1 MRYGRERGGSR
12 GFGERRER
20 GSGGFRRESGYG
32 GGGGF
37 RQAPVK
43 VGEEY
48 DVQITDVA
56 AKGDGIARIEGFIIF
71 VPGTT
76 RGDSCRIRV
85 KEVAR
90 RFAVAEKVGEATS
103 APTSEASETRES
115 EALETEE
122 GEETG
127 MEPSQIEEENESE
140 ETE

>member
-1 MRYGRERGGSR
+1 MKYGRERGGGGR
-12 GFGERRER
+12 GFGERREH
-20 GSGGFRRESGYG
+20 GGFRRESSYGGGY

-85 KEVAR
+85 KEVAK

-103 APTSEASETRES
+103 GASAPSSES
-115 EALETEE
+115 EEAPETETEPASLEEKETEE
-122 GEETG
+122 
-127 MEPSQIEEENESE
+127 
-140 ETE
+140 TE

>member
-1 MRYGRERGGSR
+1 MKYGRERGGGGR
-12 GFGERRER
+12 GFGGERREH
-20 GSGGFRRESGYG
+20 GGFRRESSYGGY

-76 RGDSCRIRV
+76 RGDSCRIRI

-103 APTSEASETRES
+103 GASASSAESEEAPETETGPTSLEEK
-115 EALETEE
+115 ETEE
-122 GEETG
+122 
-127 MEPSQIEEENESE
+127 
-140 ETE
+140 TE